1 MLLKLKVKNFALIED
16 IEIDFSSGLNIITG
30 QTGSGKSLIISALHL
45 LMGKRNENAQN
56 TSKIKSIIEGVFKS
70 NYRLNHI
77 LKSLNLDQDDE
88 IIIRKEISPSG
99 KSRSFVNDSPVKTDT
114 LKLLSFELIQMNGQH
129 LISDISSNQFKFS
142 FINSFI
148 LDQNLI
154 NSYTKAYEEYIKFRK
169 RYEQLSNHSEKIKE
183 QKDFLEYQLN
193 ELQEANLDNK
203 DEEALKKEFDTISN
217 QESINK
223 RIKEVD
229 NLFSSENGILDLLR
243 SANVSL
249 GDFSQSFSSLVS
261 HSEKLNS
268 IFLDLEDLIHEINLD
283 FPVKEPD
290 YLRQQEIEE
299 VLNNLNFLI
308 KKFNVVTVDDL
319 LTKKNQLSQE
329 LKQIDDMSER
339 LVEAKI
345 KMDTWESNCIKI
357 ANKIHALRLKH
368 VNAIC
373 DEMNK
378 LLTVLSM
385 KHAKF
390 KIEITKTEIL
400 NKFGFDTID
409 LLISVNNDSAYNP
422 IKKFSSGGELSRIA
436 LAMKSLSSI
445 KGSVPIIVF
454 DEIDSG
460 VSGKVATEVGK
471 LLRKISL
478 RSQVINITH
487 LPQVAAMGNIH
498 FNVEKVDNGNTVKT
512 VINKLDRDSRIQVLA
527 KMLGGDKTGKAALFN
542 AQELLN

>member
-1 MLLKLKVKNFALIED
+1 MLLQLKVKNFALIED
-16 IEIDFSSGLNIITG
+16 IQIDFSSGLNIITG

-45 LMGKRNENAQN
+45 LMGKRHDHAQN
-56 TSKIKSIIEGVFKS
+56 ASNRKSIVEGVFKS
-70 NYRLNHI
+70 NNKLNLI
-77 LKSLNLDQDDE
+77 LKDFDLDQDDE
-88 IIIRKEISPSG
+88 IIIRKEISSSG
-99 KSRSFVNDSPVKTDT
+99 KSRSFVNDTPVKTET
-114 LKLLSFELIQMNGQH
+114 LKLLSLELIQMNGQH

-142 FINSFI
+142 FIDSFI
-148 LDQNLI
+148 PDQKLLYNY
-154 NSYTKAYEEYIKFRK
+154 SEAYKEYAKFRK
-169 RYEQLSNHSEKIKE
+169 HYEELNNRSEKLKE
-183 QKDFLEYQLN
+183 QKDFLEYQFN
-193 ELQEANLDNK
+193 ELQDSDLDNK

-217 QESINK
+217 QELINK

-229 NLFSSENGILDLLR
+229 DLFSSENGILDLLR
-243 SANVSL
+243 RANISL
-249 GDFSQSFSSLVS
+249 GDFSQSFSSLTT

-290 YLRQQEIEE
+290 YQRHQEIEE
-299 VLNNLNFLI
+299 ILNNLNFLL

-319 LTKKNQLSQE
+319 LIKKNQLLQE
-329 LKQIDDMSER
+329 LKQIEDISER

-345 KMDTWESNCIKI
+345 KMDNSESKCTKLASN
-357 ANKIHALRLKH
+357 IHVLRMKQ
-368 VNAIC
+368 VNIIC

-378 LLTVLSM
+378 LLALLSM

-390 KIEITKTEIL
+390 KIDITKSDIL
-400 NKFGFDTID
+400 NEFGLDSID
-409 LLISVNNDSAYNP
+409 LLISVNNTTEFYP

-471 LLRKISL
+471 LLRKISSK
-478 RSQVINITH
+478 SQVINITH

-498 FNVEKVDNGNTVKT
+498 FNVEKIDDGHNVKT
-512 VINKLDRDSRIQVLA
+512 LINKLDRDSRIQVLA

>member
-1 MLLKLKVKNFALIED
+1 MLLKLKIKNFALIEE
-16 IEIDFSSGLNIITG
+16 IQIDFSIGLNIITG

-45 LMGKRNENAQN
+45 LMGKRNENTQN
-56 TSKIKSIIEGVFKS
+56 SSKKKSIIEGVFKP
-70 NYRLNHI
+70 NNRLNHI
-77 LKSLNLDQDDE
+77 LKSLDLDLDDE
-88 IIIRKEISPSG
+88 IIIRKEISPNG

-142 FINSFI
+142 FIDRFI
-148 LDQNLI
+148 SDQNLL
-154 NSYTKAYEEYIKFRK
+154 NTYTEAYEEYTKFK
-169 RYEQLSNHSEKIKE
+169 KNYEELSNRSDKLKD
-183 QKDFLEYQLN
+183 QKDFLEYQFN
-193 ELQEANLDNK
+193 ELQESNLDNK
-203 DEEALKKEFDTISN
+203 DEEALKKEFDTISF

-223 RIKEVD
+223 RIKKVD
-229 NLFSSENGILDLLR
+229 DLFSSENGILDLLR
-243 SANVSL
+243 RANVNLS
-249 GDFSQSFSSLVS
+249 DFSKSFFSLTT
-261 HSEKLNS
+261 HSEKLNT
-268 IFLDLEDLIHEINLD
+268 IFLELEDLIHEINLD

-299 VLNNLNFLI
+299 VLNNLNFLL

-319 LTKKNQLSQE
+319 LIKKNQLFLE
-329 LKQIDDMSER
+329 LKQIEDIGER
-339 LVEAKI
+339 LLEAKI
-345 KMDTWESNCIKI
+345 KMDTWESNCVEI
-357 ANKIHALRLKH
+357 ANKIHLMRTKH
-368 VNAIC
+368 LNTIC
-373 DEMNK
+373 NEMNK
-378 LLTVLSM
+378 LLAVLSM

-409 LLISVNNDSAYNP
+409 LLISVNNDSAYYP
-422 IKKFSSGGELSRIA
+422 LKKFSSGGELSRIA
-436 LAMKSLSSI
+436 LAMKSLSSL
-445 KGSVPIIVF
+445 KGSIPIIVF

-471 LLRKISL
+471 LLRKISSM
-478 RSQVINITH
+478 SQVINITH

-498 FNVEKVDNGNTVKT
+498 FNVEKIDDGDNVKII
-512 VINKLDRDSRIQVLA
+512 INKLDRDSRIQVLA

>member
-1 MLLKLKVKNFALIED
+1 MLLQLKVKNFALIED
-16 IEIDFSSGLNIITG
+16 IQIDFSSGLNIITG

-45 LMGKRNENAQN
+45 LMGKRHDHAQN
-56 TSKIKSIIEGVFKS
+56 ASNRKSIVEGVFKS
-70 NYRLNHI
+70 NNKLNLI
-77 LKSLNLDQDDE
+77 LKDFDLDQDDE
-88 IIIRKEISPSG
+88 IIIRKEISSSG
-99 KSRSFVNDSPVKTDT
+99 KSRSFVNDTPVKTET
-114 LKLLSFELIQMNGQH
+114 LKLLSLELIQMNGQH

-142 FINSFI
+142 FIDSFI
-148 LDQNLI
+148 PDQKLLYNY
-154 NSYTKAYEEYIKFRK
+154 SEAYKEYAKFRK
-169 RYEQLSNHSEKIKE
+169 HYEELNNRSEKLKE
-183 QKDFLEYQLN
+183 QKDFLEYQFN
-193 ELQEANLDNK
+193 ELQDSDLDNK

-217 QESINK
+217 QELINK

-229 NLFSSENGILDLLR
+229 DLFSSENGILDLLR
-243 SANVSL
+243 RANISL
-249 GDFSQSFSSLVS
+249 GDFSQSFSSLTT

-290 YLRQQEIEE
+290 YQRHQEIEE
-299 VLNNLNFLI
+299 ILNNLNFLL

-319 LTKKNQLSQE
+319 LIKKNQLLQE
-329 LKQIDDMSER
+329 LKQIEDISER

-345 KMDTWESNCIKI
+345 KMDNSESKCTKLASN
-357 ANKIHALRLKH
+357 IHVLRMKQ
-368 VNAIC
+368 VNIIC

-378 LLTVLSM
+378 LLALLSM

-390 KIEITKTEIL
+390 KIDITKSDIL
-400 NKFGFDTID
+400 NEFGLDSID
-409 LLISVNNDSAYNP
+409 LLISVNNTTEFYP

-471 LLRKISL
+471 LLRKISS

-498 FNVEKVDNGNTVKT
+498 FNVEKMDDGQNVKT
-512 VINKLDRDSRIQVLA
+512 LINKLDRDSRIQVLA

>member
-1 MLLKLKVKNFALIED
+1 MLLQLKVKNFALIED
-16 IEIDFSSGLNIITG
+16 IQIDFSSGLNIITG

-45 LMGKRNENAQN
+45 LMGKRHDHAQN
-56 TSKIKSIIEGVFKS
+56 ASNRKSIVEGVFKS
-70 NYRLNHI
+70 NNKLNLI
-77 LKSLNLDQDDE
+77 LKDFDLDQDDE
-88 IIIRKEISPSG
+88 IIIRKEISSSG
-99 KSRSFVNDSPVKTDT
+99 KSRSFVNDTPVKTET
-114 LKLLSFELIQMNGQH
+114 LKLLSLELIQMNGQH

-142 FINSFI
+142 FIDSFI
-148 LDQNLI
+148 PDQKLLYNY
-154 NSYTKAYEEYIKFRK
+154 SEAYKEYAKFRK
-169 RYEQLSNHSEKIKE
+169 HYEELNNRSEKLKE
-183 QKDFLEYQLN
+183 QKDFLEYQFN
-193 ELQEANLDNK
+193 ELQDSDLDNK
-203 DEEALKKEFDTISN
+203 DEAALKKEFDTISN
-217 QESINK
+217 QELINK

-229 NLFSSENGILDLLR
+229 DLFSSENGILELLR
-243 SANVSL
+243 RANISL
-249 GDFSQSFSSLVS
+249 GDFSQSFSSLTT

-290 YLRQQEIEE
+290 YQRHQEIEE
-299 VLNNLNFLI
+299 ILNNLNFLL

-319 LTKKNQLSQE
+319 LIKKNQLFQE
-329 LKQIDDMSER
+329 LKQIEDISER

-345 KMDTWESNCIKI
+345 KMDNWESKCTEL
-357 ANKIHALRLKH
+357 ANKIHVLRMKH
-368 VNAIC
+368 VNIIC

-378 LLTVLSM
+378 LLAVLSM

-390 KIEITKTEIL
+390 KIDITKSDIL
-400 NKFGFDTID
+400 NEFGLDSID
-409 LLISVNNDSAYNP
+409 LLISVNNTTEFYP

-471 LLRKISL
+471 LLRKISSK
-478 RSQVINITH
+478 SQVINITH

-498 FNVEKVDNGNTVKT
+498 FNVEKIDDGHNVKT
-512 VINKLDRDSRIQVLA
+512 LINKLDRDSRIQVLA

>member
-1 MLLKLKVKNFALIED
+1 MLLQLKVKNFALIED
-16 IEIDFSSGLNIITG
+16 IQIDFSSGLNIITG

-45 LMGKRNENAQN
+45 LMGKRNDHAQN
-56 TSKIKSIIEGVFKS
+56 ASNSKSIVEGVFKS
-70 NYRLNHI
+70 NNKLNLI
-77 LKSLNLDQDDE
+77 LKDFDLDQDDE
-88 IIIRKEISPSG
+88 IIIRKEISSSG
-99 KSRSFVNDSPVKTDT
+99 KSRSFVNDTPVKTET
-114 LKLLSFELIQMNGQH
+114 LKLLSLELIQMNGQH
-129 LISDISSNQFKFS
+129 LISDISSNHFKFS
-142 FINSFI
+142 FIDSFI
-148 LDQNLI
+148 PDQKLLYDY
-154 NSYTKAYEEYIKFRK
+154 SEAYKEYAKFRK
-169 RYEQLSNHSEKIKE
+169 HYEELNNRSEKLKE
-183 QKDFLEYQLN
+183 QKDFLEYQFN
-193 ELQEANLDNK
+193 ELQESDLDNK

-217 QESINK
+217 QELINK

-229 NLFSSENGILDLLR
+229 DLFSSENGILDLLR
-243 SANVSL
+243 RANISL
-249 GDFSQSFSSLVS
+249 GDFSQSFSSLTT

-290 YLRQQEIEE
+290 YQRHQEIEE
-299 VLNNLNFLI
+299 ILNNLNFLL

-319 LTKKNQLSQE
+319 LIKKNQLLQE
-329 LKQIDDMSER
+329 LKQIEDISER

-345 KMDTWESNCIKI
+345 KMDNWELKCTELASN
-357 ANKIHALRLKH
+357 IHVLRMKH
-368 VNAIC
+368 VNIIC

-378 LLTVLSM
+378 LLAVLSM

-390 KIEITKTEIL
+390 KIEIIKSESL
-400 NKFGFDTID
+400 NEFGLDSID
-409 LLISVNNDSAYNP
+409 LLISVNNAPEFYP

-471 LLRKISL
+471 LLRKISS

-498 FNVEKVDNGNTVKT
+498 FNVEKMDDGHNVKT
-512 VINKLDRDSRIQVLA
+512 LINKLDRDSRIQVLA

>member
-1 MLLKLKVKNFALIED
+1 MLLQLKVKNFALIED
-16 IEIDFSSGLNIITG
+16 IQIDFSTGLNIITG

-45 LMGKRNENAQN
+45 LMGKRNDHAQN
-56 TSKIKSIIEGVFKS
+56 TSNRKSIVEGVFKS
-70 NYRLNHI
+70 NNKLNLI
-77 LKSLNLDQDDE
+77 LKDFDLDQDEE
-88 IIIRKEISPSG
+88 IIIRKEISSSG
-99 KSRSFVNDSPVKTDT
+99 KSRSFVNDTPVKTET
-114 LKLLSFELIQMNGQH
+114 LKLLSLELIQMNGQH

-142 FINSFI
+142 FIDSFI
-148 LDQNLI
+148 PDQKLLYNY
-154 NSYTKAYEEYIKFRK
+154 SEAYKEYAKFRK
-169 RYEQLSNHSEKIKE
+169 HYEELNNRSEKLKE
-183 QKDFLEYQLN
+183 QKDFLEYQFN
-193 ELQEANLDNK
+193 ELQDSDLDNK

-217 QESINK
+217 QELINK

-229 NLFSSENGILDLLR
+229 DLFSSEDGILDLLR
-243 SANVSL
+243 RANISL
-249 GDFSQSFSSLVS
+249 GDFSQSFSSLTT

-290 YLRQQEIEE
+290 YQRHQEIEE
-299 VLNNLNFLI
+299 ILNNLNFLL
-308 KKFNVVTVDDL
+308 KKFNVVTVHDL
-319 LTKKNQLSQE
+319 LIKKNQLLEE
-329 LKQIDDMSER
+329 LKQIEDISER

-345 KMDTWESNCIKI
+345 KMDNTESKCTEL
-357 ANKIHALRLKH
+357 ASKIHVLRMKY
-368 VNAIC
+368 VNIIC

-378 LLTVLSM
+378 LLALLSM

-390 KIEITKTEIL
+390 KIDITKSDIL
-400 NKFGFDTID
+400 NEFGLDSID
-409 LLISVNNDSAYNP
+409 LLISVNNATEFYP

-471 LLRKISL
+471 LLRKISSK
-478 RSQVINITH
+478 SQVINITH

-498 FNVEKVDNGNTVKT
+498 FNVEKIDDGHNVKT
-512 VINKLDRDSRIQVLA
+512 LINKLDRDSRIQVLA

>member
-1 MLLKLKVKNFALIED
+1 MLLQLKVKNFALIED
-16 IEIDFSSGLNIITG
+16 IQIDFSSGLNIITG

-45 LMGKRNENAQN
+45 LMGKRNDHAQN
-56 TSKIKSIIEGVFKS
+56 TSNSKSIVEGVFKS
-70 NYRLNHI
+70 NNKLNLI
-77 LKSLNLDQDDE
+77 LKDFDLDQDDE
-88 IIIRKEISPSG
+88 IIIRKEISSSG
-99 KSRSFVNDSPVKTDT
+99 KSRSFVNDTPVKTET
-114 LKLLSFELIQMNGQH
+114 LKLLSLELIQMNGQH

-142 FINSFI
+142 FIDSFI
-148 LDQNLI
+148 PDQKLLYNY
-154 NSYTKAYEEYIKFRK
+154 SEAYKEYAKFRK
-169 RYEQLSNHSEKIKE
+169 HYEELNNRSEKLKE

-193 ELQEANLDNK
+193 ELQGSDLDNK

-217 QESINK
+217 QELINK

-229 NLFSSENGILDLLR
+229 DLFSSEDGILDLLR
-243 SANVSL
+243 RANISL
-249 GDFSQSFSSLVS
+249 GDFSQSFSSLTT

-290 YLRQQEIEE
+290 YQRHQEIEE
-299 VLNNLNFLI
+299 ILNNLNFLL
-308 KKFNVVTVDDL
+308 KKFNVVSVDDL
-319 LTKKNQLSQE
+319 LIKKNQLFQE
-329 LKQIDDMSER
+329 LKQIEDISER

-345 KMDTWESNCIKI
+345 KMDNWESKCTELASN
-357 ANKIHALRLKH
+357 IHVLRMNH
-368 VNAIC
+368 VNIIC

-378 LLTVLSM
+378 LLAVLSM

-390 KIEITKTEIL
+390 KIEISKSDIL
-400 NKFGFDTID
+400 NEFGLDSID
-409 LLISVNNDSAYNP
+409 LLISVNNATEFYP

-471 LLRKISL
+471 LLRKISS

-498 FNVEKVDNGNTVKT
+498 FNVEKMDDGQNVKT
-512 VINKLDRDSRIQVLA
+512 LINKLDRDSRIQVLA

>member
-1 MLLKLKVKNFALIED
+1 MLLQLKVKNFALIED
-16 IEIDFSSGLNIITG
+16 IQIDFSSGLNIITG

-45 LMGKRNENAQN
+45 LMGKRNDHAQN
-56 TSKIKSIIEGVFKS
+56 ARKGKSVVEGVFKS
-70 NYRLNHI
+70 NFKLNHI
-77 LKSLNLDQDDE
+77 LKNLDLDQDDE
-88 IIIRKEISPSG
+88 IIIRKEISSSG
-99 KSRSFVNDSPVKTDT
+99 KSRSFVNDTPVKTEI
-114 LKLLSFELIQMNGQH
+114 LKLLSFELVQMNGQH

-142 FINSFI
+142 FIDSFI
-148 LDQNLI
+148 SDQKLLQN
-154 NSYTKAYEEYIKFRK
+154 YTEAYKEYAKFRK
-169 RYEQLSNHSEKIKE
+169 DFEELNNRSEKLKE
-183 QKDFLEYQLN
+183 QKDFLEYQFN
-193 ELQEANLDNK
+193 ELQESNLDNK

-217 QESINK
+217 QKSINK

-229 NLFSSENGILDLLR
+229 NLFSNENGILDLLR
-243 SANVSL
+243 KANVSL
-249 GDFSQSFSSLVS
+249 GDFSQSFSSLKS

-319 LTKKNQLSQE
+319 LIKKNQLSQE

-378 LLTVLSM
+378 LLAVLSM

-390 KIEITKTEIL
+390 KIEIKKTEIL
-400 NKFGFDTID
+400 NEFGFDSID
-409 LLISVNNDSAYNP
+409 LLISVNNASEYYP
-422 IKKFSSGGELSRIA
+422 LKKFSSGGELSRIA

-471 LLRKISL
+471 LLRKISS

-498 FNVEKVDNGNTVKT
+498 FNVEKIDDGDNVKT
-512 VINKLDRDSRIQVLA
+512 LINKLDRDSRIQVLA

>member
-1 MLLKLKVKNFALIED
+1 MLLQLKVKNFALIED
-16 IEIDFSSGLNIITG
+16 IQIDFSSGLNIITG

-45 LMGKRNENAQN
+45 LMGKRHDHAQN
-56 TSKIKSIIEGVFKS
+56 ASNRKSIVEGVFKS
-70 NYRLNHI
+70 NYKLNLI
-77 LKSLNLDQDDE
+77 LKDYDLDQDDE
-88 IIIRKEISPSG
+88 IIIRKEISSSG
-99 KSRSFVNDSPVKTDT
+99 KSRSFVNDTPVKTET
-114 LKLLSFELIQMNGQH
+114 LKLLSLELIQMNGQH

-142 FINSFI
+142 FIDSFI
-148 LDQNLI
+148 TDQKVLYNY
-154 NSYTKAYEEYIKFRK
+154 SEAYKEYAKFRK
-169 RYEQLSNHSEKIKE
+169 HYEELNNRSEKLKE
-183 QKDFLEYQLN
+183 QKDFLEYQFN
-193 ELQEANLDNK
+193 ELQDSDLDNK

-217 QESINK
+217 QELINK

-229 NLFSSENGILDLLR
+229 DLFSSENGILDLLR
-243 SANVSL
+243 RANISL
-249 GDFSQSFSSLVS
+249 GDFSQSFSSLTK

-268 IFLDLEDLIHEINLD
+268 IFLDLEDLIHEINSD

-290 YLRQQEIEE
+290 YQRHQEIEE
-299 VLNNLNFLI
+299 ILNNLNFLL

-319 LTKKNQLSQE
+319 LIKKNHFFQE
-329 LKQIDDMSER
+329 LKQIEDISER
-339 LVEAKI
+339 LVETKI
-345 KMDTWESNCIKI
+345 KMDNSESKCTEL
-357 ANKIHALRLKH
+357 ASEIHVMRMKH
-368 VNAIC
+368 VNIIC

-378 LLTVLSM
+378 LLALLSM

-390 KIEITKTEIL
+390 KIDITKSDIL
-400 NKFGFDTID
+400 NEFGLDSID
-409 LLISVNNDSAYNP
+409 LLISVNNTTEFYP

-471 LLRKISL
+471 LLRKISSK
-478 RSQVINITH
+478 SQVINITH

-498 FNVEKVDNGNTVKT
+498 FNVEKIDDGHNVKT
-512 VINKLDRDSRIQVLA
+512 LINKLDRDSRIQVLA

>member
-1 MLLKLKVKNFALIED
+1 MLLQLKVKNFALIED
-16 IEIDFSSGLNIITG
+16 IQIDFSSGLNIITG

-45 LMGKRNENAQN
+45 LMGKRHDHAQN
-56 TSKIKSIIEGVFKS
+56 ASNRKSIVEGVFKS
-70 NYRLNHI
+70 NNKLNLI
-77 LKSLNLDQDDE
+77 LKDFDLDQDDE
-88 IIIRKEISPSG
+88 IIIRKEISSSG
-99 KSRSFVNDSPVKTDT
+99 KSRSFVNDTPVKTET
-114 LKLLSFELIQMNGQH
+114 LKLLSLELIQMNGQH

-142 FINSFI
+142 FIDSFI
-148 LDQNLI
+148 PDQKLLYNY
-154 NSYTKAYEEYIKFRK
+154 SEAYKEYAKFRK
-169 RYEQLSNHSEKIKE
+169 HYEELNNRSEKLKE

-193 ELQEANLDNK
+193 ELQDSDLDNK

-217 QESINK
+217 QELINK

-229 NLFSSENGILDLLR
+229 DLFSSENGILDLLR
-243 SANVSL
+243 RANISL
-249 GDFSQSFSSLVS
+249 GDFSQSFSSLTT

-290 YLRQQEIEE
+290 YQRHQEIEE
-299 VLNNLNFLI
+299 ILNNLNFLL

-319 LTKKNQLSQE
+319 LIKKNHFFQE
-329 LKQIDDMSER
+329 LKQIEDISER

-345 KMDTWESNCIKI
+345 KMDNSESKCTKLASN
-357 ANKIHALRLKH
+357 IHVLRMKH
-368 VNAIC
+368 VNIIC

-378 LLTVLSM
+378 LLALLSM

-390 KIEITKTEIL
+390 KIDITKSDIL
-400 NKFGFDTID
+400 NEFGLDSID
-409 LLISVNNDSAYNP
+409 LLISVNNTTEFYP

-471 LLRKISL
+471 LLRKISSK
-478 RSQVINITH
+478 SQVINITH

-498 FNVEKVDNGNTVKT
+498 FNVEKIDDGHNVKT
-512 VINKLDRDSRIQVLA
+512 LINKLDRDSRIQVLA

>member
-1 MLLKLKVKNFALIED
+1 MLLQLKVKNFALIED
-16 IEIDFSSGLNIITG
+16 IQIDFSSGLNIITG

-45 LMGKRNENAQN
+45 LMGKRNDHAQN
-56 TSKIKSIIEGVFKS
+56 ARKGKSVVEGVFKS
-70 NYRLNHI
+70 NFKLNHI
-77 LKSLNLDQDDE
+77 LKNLELDQDDE
-88 IIIRKEISPSG
+88 IIIRKEISSSG
-99 KSRSFVNDSPVKTDT
+99 KSRSFVNDTPVKTDT
-114 LKLLSFELIQMNGQH
+114 LKLLSFELVQMNGQH

-142 FINSFI
+142 FIDSFI
-148 LDQNLI
+148 SDQKLLQN
-154 NSYTKAYEEYIKFRK
+154 YTEAYKEYAKFRK
-169 RYEQLSNHSEKIKE
+169 DFEELNNRSEKLKE
-183 QKDFLEYQLN
+183 QKDFLEYQFN
-193 ELQEANLDNK
+193 ELQESNLDNK

-229 NLFSSENGILDLLR
+229 NLFSNENGILDLLR
-243 SANVSL
+243 RANVSL
-249 GDFSQSFSSLVS
+249 GDFSQSFSSLAS

-319 LTKKNQLSQE
+319 LIKKNQFSQE

-378 LLTVLSM
+378 LLGVLSM

-390 KIEITKTEIL
+390 KIEIKNTEIL
-400 NKFGFDTID
+400 NEFGFDSID
-409 LLISVNNDSAYNP
+409 LLISVNNASEYYP
-422 IKKFSSGGELSRIA
+422 LKKFS
-436 LAMKSLSSI
+436 
-445 KGSVPIIVF
+445 
-454 DEIDSG
+454 
-460 VSGKVATEVGK
+460 
-471 LLRKISL
+471 
-478 RSQVINITH
+478 
-487 LPQVAAMGNIH
+487 
-498 FNVEKVDNGNTVKT
+498 
-512 VINKLDRDSRIQVLA
+512 
-527 KMLGGDKTGKAALFN
+527 
-542 AQELLN
+542 

>member
-249 GDFSQSFSSLVS
+249 GDFSQSFSSLTN
-261 HSEKLNS
+261 HSEKLNT
-268 IFLDLEDLIHEINLD
+268 IFLELEDLINEINLD

-290 YLRQQEIEE
+290 YLRLQEIEE
-299 VLNNLNFLI
+299 VLNHLNFLL

-319 LTKKNQLSQE
+319 MIKKNQLSQE
-329 LKQIDDMSER
+329 LKQIEDLGE
-339 LVEAKI
+339 LLLEAKI
-345 KMDTWESNCIKI
+345 KMDTWESNCIEI
-357 ANKIHALRLKH
+357 ANKIHHLRMKH
-368 VNAIC
+368 VNSIC
-373 DEMNK
+373 NEMNK

>member
-1 MLLKLKVKNFALIED
+1 MLLQLKVKNFALIED
-16 IEIDFSSGLNIITG
+16 IQIDFSSGLNIITG

-45 LMGKRNENAQN
+45 LMGKRHDHAQN
-56 TSKIKSIIEGVFKS
+56 ASNRKSIVEGVFKS
-70 NYRLNHI
+70 NKKLNLI
-77 LKSLNLDQDDE
+77 LKDFDLDQDDE
-88 IIIRKEISPSG
+88 IIIRKEISSSG
-99 KSRSFVNDSPVKTDT
+99 KSRSFVNDTPVKTET
-114 LKLLSFELIQMNGQH
+114 LKLLSLELIQMNGQH

-142 FINSFI
+142 FIDSFI
-148 LDQNLI
+148 PDQKLLYNY
-154 NSYTKAYEEYIKFRK
+154 SEAYKEYAKFRK
-169 RYEQLSNHSEKIKE
+169 HYEELNNRSEKLKE
-183 QKDFLEYQLN
+183 QKDFLEYQFN
-193 ELQEANLDNK
+193 ELQDSDLDNK

-217 QESINK
+217 QELINK

-229 NLFSSENGILDLLR
+229 DLFSSENGILDLLR
-243 SANVSL
+243 RANISL
-249 GDFSQSFSSLVS
+249 GDFSQSFSSLTT

-290 YLRQQEIEE
+290 YQRHQEIEE
-299 VLNNLNFLI
+299 ILNNINFLL

-319 LTKKNQLSQE
+319 LIKKNHFFQE
-329 LKQIDDMSER
+329 LKQIEDISER

-345 KMDTWESNCIKI
+345 KMDNSESKCTKLASN
-357 ANKIHALRLKH
+357 IHVLRMKH
-368 VNAIC
+368 VNIIC

-378 LLTVLSM
+378 LLAVLSM

-390 KIEITKTEIL
+390 KIDITKSDIL
-400 NKFGFDTID
+400 NEFGLDSID
-409 LLISVNNDSAYNP
+409 LLISVNNAKEFYP

-471 LLRKISL
+471 LLRKISSK
-478 RSQVINITH
+478 SQVINITH

-498 FNVEKVDNGNTVKT
+498 FNVEKIDDGHNVKT
-512 VINKLDRDSRIQVLA
+512 LINKLDRDSRIQVLA

>member
-1 MLLKLKVKNFALIED
+1 MLLQLKVKNFALVED
-16 IEIDFSSGLNIITG
+16 ILIDFSSGLNIITG

-56 TSKIKSIIEGVFKS
+56 TSKKKSIIEGVFKS

-77 LKSLNLDQDDE
+77 LKSLDLDQDDE

-142 FINSFI
+142 FIDSFI
-148 LDQNLI
+148 LDQNLL
-154 NSYTKAYEEYIKFRK
+154 NSYTKAYEEYTKFRK
-169 RYEQLSNHSEKIKE
+169 NYEQLSNHSEKLKE
-183 QKDFLEYQLN
+183 QKDFLEYQFN
-193 ELQEANLDNK
+193 ELQESNLDNK

-217 QESINK
+217 QELINK

-229 NLFSSENGILDLLR
+229 HLFSNENGILDLLR
-243 SANVSL
+243 RANVSL
-249 GDFSQSFSSLVS
+249 GDFSQSFSSLTT
-261 HSEKLNS
+261 HSEKLNT
-268 IFLDLEDLIHEINLD
+268 IFLELEDLIHEINLD

-290 YLRQQEIEE
+290 HLRQQEIEE
-299 VLNNLNFLI
+299 VLNNLNFLL
-308 KKFNVVTVDDL
+308 KKFNVVTVNDL
-319 LTKKNQLSQE
+319 LIKKNQLSQE
-329 LKQIDDMSER
+329 LKQIEDIGER
-339 LVEAKI
+339 LLEAKI
-345 KMDTWESNCIKI
+345 KMDTWESKCVEI
-357 ANKIHALRLKH
+357 ANKIHLLRMKH
-368 VNAIC
+368 VNSIC
-373 DEMNK
+373 NEMNK

-400 NKFGFDTID
+400 NKFGFDTVD

-498 FNVEKVDNGNTVKT
+498 FNVEKIDDGDSVKT
-512 VINKLDRDSRIQVLA
+512 VMNKLDRDSRIQVLA

>member
-1 MLLKLKVKNFALIED
+1 MLLQLKVKNFALIED
-16 IEIDFSSGLNIITG
+16 IQIDFSSGLNIITG

-45 LMGKRNENAQN
+45 LMGKRNDYTQSAR
-56 TSKIKSIIEGVFKS
+56 KGKSIVEGVFKS
-70 NYRLNHI
+70 NLKLNYI
-77 LKSLNLDQDDE
+77 LKNLDLDQDDE
-88 IIIRKEISPSG
+88 IIIRKEISSNG
-99 KSRSFVNDSPVKTDT
+99 KSRSFVNDTPVKTDT
-114 LKLLSFELIQMNGQH
+114 LKLLSFELVQMNGQH
-129 LISDISSNQFKFS
+129 LISDISSKQFKFS
-142 FINSFI
+142 FIDSFI
-148 LDQNLI
+148 SDQKLLQN
-154 NSYTKAYEEYIKFRK
+154 YTEVYKEYTKFRK
-169 RYEQLSNHSEKIKE
+169 DYEELKYRSEKLKE
-183 QKDFLEYQLN
+183 QKDFLEYQFN
-193 ELQEANLDNK
+193 ELQESNLDNK

-229 NLFSSENGILDLLR
+229 NLFSNENGILDLLR
-243 SANVSL
+243 RANVSL
-249 GDFSQSFSSLVS
+249 GDFSQSFSSLAT

-319 LTKKNQLSQE
+319 LIKKNQLSQE
-329 LKQIDDMSER
+329 LKQIDDISNR

-345 KMDTWESNCIKI
+345 KMDTWESNCVKI
-357 ANKIHALRLKH
+357 ANKIHVLRLKH

-378 LLTVLSM
+378 LLAVLSM

-390 KIEITKTEIL
+390 KIEIEKIEIL
-400 NKFGFDTID
+400 NEFGFDSID
-409 LLISVNNDSAYNP
+409 LLISVNNTSEYYP
-422 IKKFSSGGELSRIA
+422 LKKFSSGGELSRIA
-436 LAMKSLSSI
+436 LAMKSLSSV
-445 KGSVPIIVF
+445 KASVPIIVF

-471 LLRKISL
+471 LLRKISSI
-478 RSQVINITH
+478 SQVINITH

-498 FNVEKVDNGNTVKT
+498 FNVEKIDDGDNVKT
-512 VINKLDRDSRIQVLA
+512 LINKLDRDSRIQVLA

>member
-1 MLLKLKVKNFALIED
+1 MLLQLKVKNFALIED
-16 IEIDFSSGLNIITG
+16 IQIDFSSGLNIITG

-45 LMGKRNENAQN
+45 LMGKRHDHAQN
-56 TSKIKSIIEGVFKS
+56 ASNRKSIVEGVFKS
-70 NYRLNHI
+70 NNKLNLI
-77 LKSLNLDQDDE
+77 LKDFDLDQDDE
-88 IIIRKEISPSG
+88 IIIRKEISSSG
-99 KSRSFVNDSPVKTDT
+99 KSRSFVNDTPVKTET
-114 LKLLSFELIQMNGQH
+114 LKLLSLELIQMNGQH

-142 FINSFI
+142 FIDSFI
-148 LDQNLI
+148 PDQKLLYNY
-154 NSYTKAYEEYIKFRK
+154 SEAYKEYAKFRK
-169 RYEQLSNHSEKIKE
+169 HYEELNNRSEKLKE
-183 QKDFLEYQLN
+183 QKDFLEYQFN
-193 ELQEANLDNK
+193 ELQDSDLDNK

-217 QESINK
+217 QELINK

-229 NLFSSENGILDLLR
+229 DLFSSENGILDLLR
-243 SANVSL
+243 RANISL
-249 GDFSQSFSSLVS
+249 GDFSQSFSSLTT

-290 YLRQQEIEE
+290 YQRHQEIEE
-299 VLNNLNFLI
+299 ILNNLNFLL

-319 LTKKNQLSQE
+319 LIKKNHFFQE
-329 LKQIDDMSER
+329 LKQIEDISER

-345 KMDTWESNCIKI
+345 KMDNSESKCTKLASN
-357 ANKIHALRLKH
+357 IHVMRMKH
-368 VNAIC
+368 VNIIC

-378 LLTVLSM
+378 LLALLSM

-390 KIEITKTEIL
+390 KIDITKSDIL
-400 NKFGFDTID
+400 NEFGLDSID
-409 LLISVNNDSAYNP
+409 LLISVNNTTEFYP

-471 LLRKISL
+471 LLRKISSK
-478 RSQVINITH
+478 SQVINITH

-498 FNVEKVDNGNTVKT
+498 FNVEKIDDGHNVKT
-512 VINKLDRDSRIQVLA
+512 LINKLDRDSRIQVLA

>member
-1 MLLKLKVKNFALIED
+1 MLLQLKVKNFALIED
-16 IEIDFSSGLNIITG
+16 IQIDFSSGLNIITG

-45 LMGKRNENAQN
+45 LMGKRHDHAQN
-56 TSKIKSIIEGVFKS
+56 ASNRKSIVEGVFKS
-70 NYRLNHI
+70 NNKLNLI
-77 LKSLNLDQDDE
+77 LKDFDLDQDDE
-88 IIIRKEISPSG
+88 IIIRKEISSSG
-99 KSRSFVNDSPVKTDT
+99 KSRSFVNDTPVKTET
-114 LKLLSFELIQMNGQH
+114 LKLLSLELIQMNGQH

-142 FINSFI
+142 FIDSFI
-148 LDQNLI
+148 PDQKLLYNY
-154 NSYTKAYEEYIKFRK
+154 SEAYKEYAKFRK
-169 RYEQLSNHSEKIKE
+169 HYEELNNRSEKLKE
-183 QKDFLEYQLN
+183 QKDFLEYQFN
-193 ELQEANLDNK
+193 ELQDSDLDNK

-217 QESINK
+217 QELINK

-229 NLFSSENGILDLLR
+229 DLFSSENGILDLLR
-243 SANVSL
+243 RANISL
-249 GDFSQSFSSLVS
+249 GDFSQSFSSLTT

-290 YLRQQEIEE
+290 YQRHQEIEE
-299 VLNNLNFLI
+299 ILNNLNFLL

-319 LTKKNQLSQE
+319 LIKKNQLLQE
-329 LKQIDDMSER
+329 LKQIEDISER

-345 KMDTWESNCIKI
+345 KMDNSESKCTKLASN
-357 ANKIHALRLKH
+357 IHVLRMKH
-368 VNAIC
+368 VNIIC

-378 LLTVLSM
+378 LLALLSM

-390 KIEITKTEIL
+390 KIDITKSDIL
-400 NKFGFDTID
+400 NEFGLDSID
-409 LLISVNNDSAYNP
+409 LLISVNNTTEFYP

-471 LLRKISL
+471 LLRKISSK
-478 RSQVINITH
+478 SQVINITH

-498 FNVEKVDNGNTVKT
+498 FNVEKIDDGHNVKT
-512 VINKLDRDSRIQVLA
+512 LINKLDRDSRIQVLA

>member
-1 MLLKLKVKNFALIED
+1 MLLQLKVKNFALIED
-16 IEIDFSSGLNIITG
+16 IQIDFSTGLNIITG

-45 LMGKRNENAQN
+45 LMGKRHDHAQN
-56 TSKIKSIIEGVFKS
+56 ASNNKSIVEGVFKS
-70 NYRLNHI
+70 NNKLNLI
-77 LKSLNLDQDDE
+77 LKDFDLDQDDE
-88 IIIRKEISPSG
+88 IIIRKEISSSG
-99 KSRSFVNDSPVKTDT
+99 KSRSFVNDTPVKTET
-114 LKLLSFELIQMNGQH
+114 LKLLSLELIQMNGQH

-142 FINSFI
+142 FIDSFI
-148 LDQNLI
+148 PDQKLLYNY
-154 NSYTKAYEEYIKFRK
+154 SEAYKEYAKFRK
-169 RYEQLSNHSEKIKE
+169 HYEELNNRSEKLKE
-183 QKDFLEYQLN
+183 QKDFLEYQFN
-193 ELQEANLDNK
+193 ELQDSDLDNK

-217 QESINK
+217 QELINK

-229 NLFSSENGILDLLR
+229 DLFSSENGILDLLR
-243 SANVSL
+243 RANISL
-249 GDFSQSFSSLVS
+249 GDFSQSFSSLTT

-290 YLRQQEIEE
+290 YQRHQEIEE
-299 VLNNLNFLI
+299 ILNNLNFLL

-319 LTKKNQLSQE
+319 LIKKNQLLQE
-329 LKQIDDMSER
+329 LKQIEDISER

-345 KMDTWESNCIKI
+345 KMDNSESKCTELASN
-357 ANKIHALRLKH
+357 IHVFRMKH
-368 VNAIC
+368 VNIIC

-378 LLTVLSM
+378 LLALLSM

-390 KIEITKTEIL
+390 KIDITKSDIL
-400 NKFGFDTID
+400 NEFGLDSID
-409 LLISVNNDSAYNP
+409 LLISVNNATEFYP

-471 LLRKISL
+471 LLRKISSK
-478 RSQVINITH
+478 SQVINITH

-498 FNVEKVDNGNTVKT
+498 FNVEKIDDGHNVKT
-512 VINKLDRDSRIQVLA
+512 LINKLDRDSRIQVLA

>member
-1 MLLKLKVKNFALIED
+1 MLLQLKVKNFALIED
-16 IEIDFSSGLNIITG
+16 IQIDFSSGLNIITG

-45 LMGKRNENAQN
+45 LMGKRNDYTQSAR
-56 TSKIKSIIEGVFKS
+56 KGKSIVEGVFKS
-70 NYRLNHI
+70 NLKLNYI
-77 LKSLNLDQDDE
+77 LKNLDLDQDDE
-88 IIIRKEISPSG
+88 IIIRKEISSNG
-99 KSRSFVNDSPVKTDT
+99 KSRSFVNDTPVKTDT
-114 LKLLSFELIQMNGQH
+114 LKLLSFELVQMNGQH
-129 LISDISSNQFKFS
+129 LISDISSKQFKFS
-142 FINSFI
+142 FIDSFI
-148 LDQNLI
+148 SDQKLLQN
-154 NSYTKAYEEYIKFRK
+154 YTEVYKEYTKFRK
-169 RYEQLSNHSEKIKE
+169 DYEELKYRSEKLKE
-183 QKDFLEYQLN
+183 QKDFLEYQFN
-193 ELQEANLDNK
+193 ELQESNLDNK

-229 NLFSSENGILDLLR
+229 NLFSNENGILDLLR
-243 SANVSL
+243 RANVSL
-249 GDFSQSFSSLVS
+249 GDFSQSFSSLAS

-319 LTKKNQLSQE
+319 LIKKNQLSQE
-329 LKQIDDMSER
+329 LKQIDDISNR

-345 KMDTWESNCIKI
+345 KMDTWESNCVKI
-357 ANKIHALRLKH
+357 ANKIHVLRLKH

-378 LLTVLSM
+378 LLAVLSM

-390 KIEITKTEIL
+390 KIEIEKIEIL
-400 NKFGFDTID
+400 NEFGFDSID
-409 LLISVNNDSAYNP
+409 LLISVNNTSEYYP
-422 IKKFSSGGELSRIA
+422 LKKFSSGGELSRIA
-436 LAMKSLSSI
+436 LAMKSLSSV
-445 KGSVPIIVF
+445 KASVPIIVF

-471 LLRKISL
+471 LLRKISSI
-478 RSQVINITH
+478 SQVINITH

-498 FNVEKVDNGNTVKT
+498 FNVEKIDDGDNVKT
-512 VINKLDRDSRIQVLA
+512 LINKLDRDSRIQVLA

>member
-1 MLLKLKVKNFALIED
+1 MLLQLKVKNFALIED
-16 IEIDFSSGLNIITG
+16 IQIDFSSGLNIITG

-45 LMGKRNENAQN
+45 LMGKRHDHAQN
-56 TSKIKSIIEGVFKS
+56 ASNRKSIVEGVFKS
-70 NYRLNHI
+70 NNKLNLI
-77 LKSLNLDQDDE
+77 LKDFDLDQDDE
-88 IIIRKEISPSG
+88 IIIRKEISSSG
-99 KSRSFVNDSPVKTDT
+99 KSRSFVNDTPVKTET
-114 LKLLSFELIQMNGQH
+114 LKLLSLELIQMNGQH

-142 FINSFI
+142 FIDSFI
-148 LDQNLI
+148 PDQKLLYNY
-154 NSYTKAYEEYIKFRK
+154 SEAYKEYAKFRK
-169 RYEQLSNHSEKIKE
+169 HYEELNNRSEKLKE
-183 QKDFLEYQLN
+183 QKDFLEYQFN
-193 ELQEANLDNK
+193 ELQDSDLDNK

-217 QESINK
+217 QELINK

-229 NLFSSENGILDLLR
+229 DLFSSENGILDLLR
-243 SANVSL
+243 RANISL
-249 GDFSQSFSSLVS
+249 GDFSQSFSSLTT

-290 YLRQQEIEE
+290 YQRHQEIEE
-299 VLNNLNFLI
+299 ILNNLNFLL

-319 LTKKNQLSQE
+319 LIKKNQLLQE
-329 LKQIDDMSER
+329 LKQIEDISER

-345 KMDTWESNCIKI
+345 KMDNSECKCTKLASN
-357 ANKIHALRLKH
+357 IHVLRMKQ
-368 VNAIC
+368 VNIIC

-378 LLTVLSM
+378 LLALLSM

-390 KIEITKTEIL
+390 KIDITKSDIL
-400 NKFGFDTID
+400 NEFGLDSID
-409 LLISVNNDSAYNP
+409 LLISVNNTTEFYP

-471 LLRKISL
+471 LLRKISSK
-478 RSQVINITH
+478 SQVINITH

-498 FNVEKVDNGNTVKT
+498 FNVEKIDDGQNVKT
-512 VINKLDRDSRIQVLA
+512 LINKLDRDSRIQVLA